1 MSIYVL
7 DIVLALEGATK
18 NKTGVRI
25 PCPSEFVSSSPRA
38 PHRAPEWVV
47 RVRVSL
53 CTNPS
58 VTCPCSVMEHS
69 ALKRQPTPFQGE
81 HSYYRVLPF
90 NKDGELERTVNIPGD

>member
-25 PCPSEFVSSSPRA
+25 PCPSEFVSSSPGA

-53 CTNPS
+53 CTNPWRDVPLFS
-58 VTCPCSVMEHS
+58 DGTLSPQNAAHS
-69 ALKRQPTPFQGE
+69 ISRWAQLLQGP
-81 HSYYRVLPF
+81 SL
-90 NKDGELERTVNIPGD
+90 